1 MKFTLSWLKDHL
13 ETNKDLNTIVDTLT
27 NIGLEVESVEDKS
40 KTFNDFTVAKVLKA
54 EKHPDSDRLKVCN
67 VKSIDGTFQ
76 VVCGAPNAR
85 EGMKGIFAPEN
96 SFIPGT
102 GVKLKKSK
110 IRGVESCGM
119 LVSEREMGISDEHD
133 GIIEVDA
140 KYSLGEK
147 FIKIFNLDD
156 PVIEIN
162 ITPNRG
168 DCLSIRG
175 VARDLAAAGLGKLK
189 ENTLIKNIK
198 GTFDSPVQWEKDF
211 KGNEEYICP
220 GVAGRYFKNVT
231 NKESPTWLQQRLKA
245 IGLRPI
251 SALVDITNYI
261 TYDLGR
267 PLHVYDAD
275 KISGNLKMR
284 FAKENETCLTLDE
297 ENRKCT
303 NDMIVISD
311 DQQLHGIGG
320 VMGGLDS
327 GCSIDTKNVFLE
339 VALFDPIS
347 VTKTGRQ
354 LKLQSDARYR
364 FERGIDSTSI
374 EWGVAAATK
383 MILDLCGGDVSKT
396 VQTQVLETK
405 QKIIDFNTDKIKS
418 LGGVEV
424 PKETQKSILESLEF
438 HVSEKSNIFNITV
451 PSFRPDIE
459 GEADIVEE
467 ILRIYGFDRIPLT
480 NISDNNNKKNVLSNE
495 LKSFYKIKRVIANT
509 GYLEAVTWSFMDEK
523 VAKLLSDNVIKIKNP
538 ISADL
543 DVMRS
548 SNIPNLLT
556 AVNLNKSKMI
566 TSGKIFEVGPI
577 FDATWEEKQVNVATA
592 IGYGNVS
599 GNNWNS
605 KNKDIDVFDIKS
617 DLMQILKSLNVPIDN
632 FNYEAINNKTF
643 HPGKSSSLRI
653 GKNII
658 ANFGEL
664 NPILLKSLDISNL
677 VVAFEIFTETLA
689 QFQSNKKST
698 ISAFDNNPFQ
708 TVERDFA
715 FLLPK
720 TIKANDMVN
729 KIKKIDKKIINKV
742 TIFDV
747 YKGKKIENDS
757 KSIAIRVLLQPL
769 EKTFTDEEIE
779 SISNQIIDTII
790 SSFNAILRK

>member
-13 ETNKDLNTIVDTLT
+13 DTNKDLEIIVDTLT
-27 NIGLEVESVEDKS
+27 NIGLEIESVEDKT
-40 KTFNDFTVAKVLKA
+40 KDYNDFTVAEVLKA
-54 EKHPDSDRLKVCN
+54 EKHPDADRLKVCT

-102 GVKLKKSK
+102 GLKLKKSN

-119 LVSEREMGISDEHD
+119 LVSEKEMGISDEHD
-133 GIIEVDA
+133 GIIEVES
-140 KYSLGEK
+140 KHSLGEK
-147 FIKIFNLDD
+147 FIEVFNLDD

-175 VARDLAAAGLGKLK
+175 IARDLSAAGLGKLK
-189 ENTLIKNIK
+189 DNTLIKNIE
-198 GTFDSPVQWEKDF
+198 GTFDSPVKWEKDF
-211 KGNEEYICP
+211 NGDMEYICP

-231 NKESPTWLQQRLKA
+231 NKESPAWLQQRLKA

-251 SALVDITNYI
+251 SSLVDITNYI

-275 KISGNLKMR
+275 KIKGNLKMR
-284 FAKENETCLTLDE
+284 YAKENEDCLTLDE
-297 ENRKCT
+297 EKRECT
-303 NDMIVISD
+303 KDMIVISD
-311 DQQLHGIGG
+311 DKQLHGIGG

-327 GCSIDTKNVFLE
+327 GCSFDTKNVFLE

-347 VTKTGRQ
+347 VTKTGRH

-364 FERGIDSTSI
+364 FERGIDPTSI
-374 EWGVAAATK
+374 QWGVQAATK
-383 MILDLCGGDVSKT
+383 MILDLCGGEASKP
-396 VQTQVLETK
+396 VQTPILKNK
-405 QKIIDFNTDKIKS
+405 QNILDFNTDKIKS
-418 LGGVEV
+418 LGGVYV
-424 PKETQKSILESLEF
+424 SKDKQKSILESLGF
-438 HVSEKSNIFNITV
+438 SILEKGNVFNITT

-467 ILRIYGFDRIPLT
+467 ILRIYGFDQIPLT
-480 NISDNNNKKNVLSNE
+480 NVSDYNNKKNVLSSE
-495 LKSFYKIKRVIANT
+495 LKSFYKIKRTIANT
-509 GYLEAVTWSFMDEK
+509 GYVEAVTWSFMDEK
-523 VAKLLSDNVIKIKNP
+523 IAKLLSSNVIMIKNP

-543 DVMRS
+543 DVMRP
-548 SNIPNLLT
+548 SNIPNLLS
-556 AVNLNKSKMI
+556 AVNFNKSKMI

-577 FDATWEEKQVNVATA
+577 FDQTLEDKQVNVATG

-605 KNKDIDVFDIKS
+605 PKKDFDVFAIKS
-617 DLMQILKSLNVPIDN
+617 DLMIILKSLNAPIDN
-632 FNYEAINNKTF
+632 LNYEAINNKIF

-658 ANFGEL
+658 ANFGEI
-664 NPILLKSLDISNL
+664 NPILLKSLDISNTVL
-677 VVAFEIFTETLA
+677 AFEIFTETLA
-689 QFQSNKKST
+689 QFQNKKTST
-698 ISAFDNNPFQ
+698 ISAFHNNPFQ
-708 TVERDFA
+708 MVERDFA

-720 TIKANDMVN
+720 SIKANDIVN
-729 KIKKIDKKIINKV
+729 KIKNIDKKIINKV
-742 TIFDV
+742 SIFDV
-747 YKGKKIENDS
+747 YEGEKIDNDS
-757 KSIAIRVLLQPL
+757 KSIAIRVQLQPL
-769 EKTFTDEEIE
+769 EKTFSDEEIE
-779 SISNQIIDTII
+779 NISNQIIDLVIT
-790 SSFNAILRK
+790 SFSATLRK

>member
-13 ETNKDLNTIVDTLT
+13 DTNSDLETIVDKLT
-27 NIGLEVESVEDKS
+27 NIGLEIESVEDKS
-40 KTFNDFTVAKVLKA
+40 KTFNDFTVAEVLKA
-54 EKHPDSDRLKVCN
+54 EKHPDADRLKVCT

-119 LVSEREMGISDEHD
+119 LVSEREMGLSDEHD

-147 FIKIFNLDD
+147 FIEVFNLDD

-175 VARDLAAAGLGKLK
+175 VARDLGAAGLGKLK
-189 ENTLIKNIK
+189 ENTLIKNIE
-198 GTFDSPVQWEKDF
+198 GTFDSPVIWKKDF
-211 KGNEEYICP
+211 KGDEEYICP
-220 GVAGRYFKNVT
+220 GVAGRYFKNIT

-284 FAKENETCLTLDE
+284 YAKENENCLTLDE
-297 ENRKCT
+297 ENRECT
-303 NDMIVISD
+303 KEMIVISD
-311 DQQLHGIGG
+311 DKQLHGIGG

-327 GCSIDTKNVFLE
+327 GCSLNTKNVFLE

-347 VTKTGRQ
+347 VTKTGRH

-364 FERGIDSTSI
+364 FERGIDPNSI
-374 EWGVAAATK
+374 QWGVQAATK
-383 MILDLCGGDVSKT
+383 MILDLCGGEVSKT
-396 VQTQVLETK
+396 VQTQVLETN
-405 QKIIDFNTDKIKS
+405 QNTIYFNTDKIKS
-418 LGGVEV
+418 LGGTEV
-424 PKETQKSILESLEF
+424 PKEKQKSILESLGF
-438 HVSEKSNIFNITV
+438 IVLEKSNIFNITV

-467 ILRIYGFDRIPLT
+467 ILRIYGFDQIPLS
-480 NISDNNNKKNVLSNE
+480 NISDNNNKKNVLSSE

-509 GYLEAVTWSFMDEK
+509 GYVEAVTWSFMDEK

-543 DVMRS
+543 NVMRP
-548 SNIPNLLT
+548 SNFPNLLT

-577 FDATWEEKQVNVATA
+577 FDETLEDKQVNVATGIA
-592 IGYGNVS
+592 YGNISV
-599 GNNWNS
+599 NNWNS
-605 KNKDIDVFDIKS
+605 ANKDIDVFDIKS
-617 DLMQILKSLNVPIDN
+617 DLMQILKTLNTPIDN
-632 FNYEAINNKTF
+632 LNYEPIDNKIF

-658 ANFGEL
+658 AYFGEL
-664 NPILLKSLDISNL
+664 NPILLRSLDISNT

-689 QFQSNKKST
+689 QFQSKKNST

-720 TIKANDMVN
+720 SVKANDMVI

-742 TIFDV
+742 SIFDV
-747 YKGKKIENDS
+747 YQGEKIDNDS

-769 EKTFTDEEIE
+769 EKTFSEEEIE
-779 SISNQIIDTII
+779 NISNQIIDTTVT
-790 SSFNAILRK
+790 SFKATLRK

>member
-1 MKFTLSWLKDHL
+1 MKFTLSWLKEHL
-13 ETNKDLNTIVDTLT
+13 DTNKDLDIIVDTLT
-27 NIGLEVESVEDKS
+27 NIGLEIESVEDKS
-40 KTFNDFTVAKVLKA
+40 KTFNDFTVAEVVKA
-54 EKHPDSDRLKVCN
+54 NKHPDADRLKVCT

-85 EGMKGIFAPEN
+85 AGMKGIFAPEN

-102 GVKLKKSK
+102 GVTLKKSN

-133 GIIEVDA
+133 GIIEVES

-147 FIKIFNLDD
+147 FIEVFNLDD

-189 ENTLIKNIK
+189 ENKLIKKIE
-198 GTFDSPVQWEKDF
+198 GSFESPVQWEKDF
-211 KGNEEYICP
+211 KGDQEHICP

-231 NKESPTWLQQRLKA
+231 NKESPKWLQQRLKA

-284 FAKENETCLTLDE
+284 YAKENETCLTLDE
-297 ENRKCT
+297 EKRECNT
-303 NDMIVISD
+303 DMIVISD
-311 DQQLHGIGG
+311 DKQLHGIGG
-320 VMGGLDS
+320 VMGGLNS
-327 GCSIDTKNVFLE
+327 GCSLDTKNVFLE

-347 VTKTGRQ
+347 VTKTGRN

-364 FERGIDSTSI
+364 FERGIDPTSI
-374 EWGVAAATK
+374 VWGVEAATN
-383 MILDLCGGDVSKT
+383 MILDICGGEVSKT
-396 VQTQVLETK
+396 VQTNILLTK
-405 QKIIDFNTDKIKS
+405 QNIINFNTDKINS
-418 LGGVEV
+418 LGGIEI
-424 PKETQKSILESLEF
+424 PKEKQKSILESLGF
-438 HVSEKSNIFNITV
+438 KILEKNNIFNITT
-451 PSFRPDIE
+451 PTFRPDIE

-467 ILRIYGFDRIPLT
+467 ILRIYGFDQIPLT
-480 NISDNNNKKNVLSNE
+480 DISDKNNKKNVLSSD
-495 LKSFYKIKRVIANT
+495 LKSFYKIKRSIANA

-523 VAKLLSDNVIKIKNP
+523 VAKLISDNIIKIKNP

-543 DVMRS
+543 NVMRP
-548 SNIPNLLT
+548 SNIPNLLS

-566 TSGKIFEVGPI
+566 NSGKLFEVGPI
-577 FDATWEEKQVNVATA
+577 FAETMEDNQVNVATG
-592 IGYGNVS
+592 IVYGNIS
-599 GNNWNS
+599 GDNWNAV
-605 KNKDIDVFDIKS
+605 NRDFDVFDIKS
-617 DLMQILKSLNVPIDN
+617 DLMQILKSLNTPIDN
-632 FNYEAINNKTF
+632 LNYESIDNKIF

-664 NPILLKSLDISNL
+664 NPILLKSLDIANS
-677 VVAFEIFTETLA
+677 VVAFEIFTEMLA
-689 QFQSNKKST
+689 QFQSKKKST

-715 FLLPK
+715 FLIPK
-720 TIKANDMVN
+720 SVKANDMIN
-729 KIKKIDKKIINKV
+729 IIKKIDKKIINRV
-742 TIFDV
+742 SIFDV
-747 YKGKKIENDS
+747 YEGKKIDKDL

-769 EKTFTDEEIE
+769 EKTFSDEEIDN
-779 SISNQIIDTII
+779 ISNQIIDITIT
-790 SSFNAILRK
+790 SFKATLRK

>member
-13 ETNKDLNTIVDTLT
+13 DTNKDLDTIVDTLT
-27 NIGLEVESVEDKS
+27 NIGLEIESVEDKS
-40 KTFNDFTVAKVLKA
+40 KDFNDFTVAEVLKV
-54 EKHPDSDRLKVCN
+54 EKHPDADRLKVCT
-67 VKSIDGTFQ
+67 VKSINGTFQ

-133 GIIEVDA
+133 GIIEVDS
-140 KYSLGEK
+140 KYLLGEK
-147 FIKIFNLDD
+147 FIEVFNLDD
-156 PVIEIN
+156 PLIEIN

-168 DCLSIRG
+168 DCLSVRG

-189 ENTLIKNIK
+189 ENTLIKNID

-211 KGNEEYICP
+211 TVEEEYICP

-231 NKESPTWLQQRLKA
+231 NKESPPWLQQRLKA

-284 FAKENETCLTLDE
+284 YAKENENCLTLDE
-297 ENRKCT
+297 ENRECT
-303 NDMIVISD
+303 KDMIVISD
-311 DQQLHGIGG
+311 DKQLHGIGG
-320 VMGGLDS
+320 IMGGLDS
-327 GCSIDTKNVFLE
+327 GCSLDTKNVFLE

-347 VTKTGRQ
+347 VTKTGRH

-364 FERGIDSTSI
+364 FERGIDPTSI
-374 EWGVAAATK
+374 HWGVQAATK
-383 MILDLCGGDVSKT
+383 MILDLCGGEASKP
-396 VQTQVLETK
+396 VQSTILENIQHTF
-405 QKIIDFNTDKIKS
+405 DFNTNKIKS
-418 LGGVEV
+418 LGGVDI
-424 PKETQKSILESLEF
+424 PKDRQKYILESLGF
-438 HVSEKSNIFNITV
+438 SVLEKEDIFSITP

-467 ILRIYGFDRIPLT
+467 ILRIYGFNEIPLT
-480 NISDNNNKKNVLSNE
+480 NVSDYTDKQTVLSSE
-495 LKSFYKIKRVIANT
+495 LKSFYKIKRAIANT
-509 GYLEAVTWSFMDEK
+509 GYVEAVTWSFMDEK
-523 VAKLLSDNVIKIKNP
+523 VAKLISDNVIKIKNP

-543 DVMRS
+543 NVMRP

-556 AVNLNKSKMI
+556 AINLNKSKMMF
-566 TSGKIFEVGPI
+566 SGKIFEVGPI
-577 FDATWEEKQVNVATA
+577 FDETLEDRQVNVATGIA
-592 IGYGNVS
+592 YGNIF

-605 KNKDIDVFDIKS
+605 EKKDFDVFAIKT
-617 DLMQILKSLNVPIDN
+617 DLMRILKSLNTPIDN
-632 FNYEAINNKTF
+632 LNYEGINNKVF

-664 NPILLKSLDISNL
+664 NPILLKSLDISNA

-689 QFQSNKKST
+689 QFQIKKTST
-698 ISAFDNNPFQ
+698 VSAFDNNPFQ
-708 TVERDFA
+708 AVERDFA

-720 TIKANDMVN
+720 SVKAIDLIN

-742 TIFDV
+742 SIFDV
-747 YKGKKIENDS
+747 YEGEKIDENF

-769 EKTFTDEEIE
+769 EKTFSDEEIE
-779 SISNQIIDTII
+779 GFSNQIIDLII
-790 SSFNAILRK
+790 TSFKASLRK

>member
-27 NIGLEVESVEDKS
+27 NIGLEVEGVEDKS

-76 VVCGAPNAR
+76 VVCGAPNVR

-96 SFIPGT
+96 SFIPST

-147 FIKIFNLDD
+147 FIEIFNLDD

-198 GTFDSPVQWEKDF
+198 GTFDSPIQWEKDF

-374 EWGVAAATK
+374 EWGIAAATK

-396 VQTQVLETK
+396 AQTQVLETK

-451 PSFRPDIE
+451 PSFRPDIV

-653 GKNII
+653 GKNIV

-747 YKGKKIENDS
+747 YKGEKIENDS

>member
-13 ETNKDLNTIVDTLT
+13 DTNSDLETIVDKLT
-27 NIGLEVESVEDKS
+27 NIGLEIESVEDKS
-40 KTFNDFTVAKVLKA
+40 KTFNDFTVAEVLKA
-54 EKHPDSDRLKVCN
+54 EKHPDADRLKVCT

-119 LVSEREMGISDEHD
+119 LVSEREMGLSDEHD

-147 FIKIFNLDD
+147 FIEVFNLDD

-189 ENTLIKNIK
+189 ENTLIKNIE
-198 GTFDSPVQWEKDF
+198 GTFDSPVIWKKDF
-211 KGNEEYICP
+211 KGDEEYICP
-220 GVAGRYFKNVT
+220 GVAGRYFKNIT
-231 NKESPTWLQQRLKA
+231 NKESPKWLQQRLKA

-284 FAKENETCLTLDE
+284 YAKENENCLTLDE
-297 ENRKCT
+297 ENRECT
-303 NDMIVISD
+303 KEMIVISD
-311 DQQLHGIGG
+311 DKQLHGIGG

-327 GCSIDTKNVFLE
+327 GCSLNTKNVFLE

-347 VTKTGRQ
+347 VTKTGRH

-364 FERGIDSTSI
+364 FERGIDPNSI
-374 EWGVAAATK
+374 QWGVQAATK
-383 MILDLCGGDVSKT
+383 MILDLCGGEVSKT
-396 VQTQVLETK
+396 VQTQVLETN
-405 QKIIDFNTDKIKS
+405 QNTIDFNTDKIKS
-418 LGGVEV
+418 LGGAEV
-424 PKETQKSILESLEF
+424 PKEKQKAILESLGF
-438 HVSEKSNIFNITV
+438 IVLEKSNIFNITV

-467 ILRIYGFDRIPLT
+467 ILRIYGFDQIPLS
-480 NISDNNNKKNVLSNE
+480 NISDNNNKKNVLSSE

-509 GYLEAVTWSFMDEK
+509 GYVEAVTWSFMDEK

-543 DVMRS
+543 NVMRP
-548 SNIPNLLT
+548 SNFPNLLT

-577 FDATWEEKQVNVATA
+577 FDETLEDKQVNVATG
-592 IGYGNVS
+592 IGYGNIS

-605 KNKDIDVFDIKS
+605 SNKNIDVFDIKS
-617 DLMQILKSLNVPIDN
+617 DLMQILKTLNTPIDN
-632 FNYEAINNKTF
+632 LNYEPIDNKIF

-658 ANFGEL
+658 AYFGEL
-664 NPILLKSLDISNL
+664 NPILLRSLDISNT

-689 QFQSNKKST
+689 QFQSKKNST

-720 TIKANDMVN
+720 SVKANDMVI

-742 TIFDV
+742 SIFDV
-747 YKGKKIENDS
+747 YQGEKIDNDS

-769 EKTFTDEEIE
+769 EKTFSEEEIE
-779 SISNQIIDTII
+779 SISNQIIDSTIT
-790 SSFNAILRK
+790 SFNATLRK

>member
-13 ETNKDLNTIVDTLT
+13 DTDKDLDTIVEKLT
-27 NIGLEVESVEDKS
+27 NIGLEIESVEDKS
-40 KTFNDFTVAKVLKA
+40 KTYSDFTVAEVLKT
-54 EKHPDSDRLKVCN
+54 EKHPDADRLKVCT
-67 VKSIDGTFQ
+67 VKSINGTFQ

-85 EGMKGIFAPEN
+85 QGMKGIFAPEN

-119 LVSEREMGISDEHD
+119 LVSEREMGISDEHE
-133 GIIEVDA
+133 GIIEVA
-140 KYSLGEK
+140 SKYNLGEK
-147 FIKIFNLDD
+147 FIEVFNLDD

-175 VARDLAAAGLGKLK
+175 IARDLAASGLGKLK
-189 ENTLIKNIK
+189 ENTLIKNIE
-198 GTFDSPVQWEKDF
+198 GTFDSPVKWEKDF
-211 KGNEEYICP
+211 KDDEEYICP

-231 NKESPTWLQQRLKA
+231 NKESPAWLQQRLKA

-251 SALVDITNYI
+251 STLVDITNYI

-275 KISGNLKMR
+275 KINGNLKMR
-284 FAKENETCLTLDE
+284 YAKAKENCLTLDE

-303 NDMIVISD
+303 TDMIVISD
-311 DQQLHGIGG
+311 NKKLHGIGG

-327 GCSIDTKNVFLE
+327 GCSLDTKNVFLE

-347 VTKTGRQ
+347 VTKTGRY

-364 FERGIDSTSI
+364 FERGIDPTSI
-374 EWGVAAATK
+374 EWGVQAATK
-383 MILDLCGGDVSKT
+383 MILDLCGGEVSNT
-396 VQTQVLETK
+396 VQTQVLKTK
-405 QKIIDFNTDKIKS
+405 QKTINFDTNKIKS

-424 PKETQKSILESLEF
+424 SKEKQKSILESLGF
-438 HVSEKSNIFNITV
+438 NVLEKNNTFNLIV

-467 ILRIYGFDRIPLT
+467 ILRIYGFDKIPYI
-480 NISDNNNKKNVLSNE
+480 NISDNNNKANVLSAE
-495 LKSFYKIKRVIANT
+495 LKSFYKIKRIIANT

-523 VAKLLSDNVIKIKNP
+523 VAKLLSNNFIKIKNP
-538 ISADL
+538 ISTDL
-543 DVMRS
+543 NVMRP

-556 AVNLNKSKMI
+556 AINLNKSKMI
-566 TSGKIFEVGPI
+566 NSAKIFEVGPI
-577 FDATWEEKQVNVATA
+577 FDHTLEDKQINVATG
-592 IGYGNVS
+592 IGYGNILE
-599 GNNWNS
+599 NNWNS
-605 KNKDIDVFDIKS
+605 ENKDIDVFDIKS
-617 DLMQILKSLNVPIDN
+617 DLMQILKSLNTPIDN
-632 FNYEAINNKTF
+632 LNYELIDNKIF

-653 GKNII
+653 GQNII

-664 NPILLKSLDISNL
+664 NPILLKSLDISNS

-689 QFQSNKKST
+689 QFQRKKDST

-708 TVERDFA
+708 AVERDFA

-720 TIKANDMVN
+720 SVKANDIIS
-729 KIKKIDKKIINKV
+729 KIKKINKKIINKV
-742 TIFDV
+742 SIFDV
-747 YKGKKIENDS
+747 YEGEKIKNDY
-757 KSIAIRVLLQPL
+757 KSIATRVLLQPL
-769 EKTFTDEEIE
+769 EKTFSDEEIE
-779 SISNQIIDTII
+779 VISNQIIDTITT
-790 SSFNAILRK
+790 SFNATLRK